1 MNHLGADAKATIQ
14 GLIEKMPKD
23 VKAEVVIAPVFPYLS
38 TAVEMTKGTAI
49 HVAAQNMH
57 WEENGAFTGEVS
69 PAMLVDIGVT
79 HVILGH
85 SERRT
90 YFNETDETVNKKTK
104 AALAHNLTPIVC
116 CGETLEQREEGIMQS
131 WIEGQI
137 ENALKGISEADIK
150 KVVIAYEPI
159 WAIGTG
165 KTASAAQAEEVCA
178 IIRKKL
184 AALYGAAAAEDVSVL
199 YGGSVKGGNVAE
211 LTGSADIDG
220 GLVGGASLKADD
232 FLAIINNAVV
242 NKLNSLPPAPLL
254 ALVRG
259 FFCLW
264 SDFCMTAPTLVQ

>member
-1 MNHLGADAKATIQ
+1 MRKTIIAGNWKMNHLGADAKATIQ
-14 GLIEKMPKD
+14 GLVEKMPKD

-57 WEENGAFTGEVS
+57 WEEKGAFTGEVS
-69 PAMLVDIGVT
+69 PTMLVDIGVT

-178 IIRKKL
+178 IIRK
-184 AALYGAAAAEDVSVL
+184 
-199 YGGSVKGGNVAE
+199 N
-211 LTGSADIDG
+211 
-220 GLVGGASLKADD
+220 
-232 FLAIINNAVV
+232 
-242 NKLNSLPPAPLL
+242 
-254 ALVRG
+254 
-259 FFCLW
+259 
-264 SDFCMTAPTLVQ
+264 

>member
-1 MNHLGADAKATIQ
+1 MRKTIIAGNWKMNHLGADAKATIQ

-137 ENALKGISEADIK
+137 EIAL
-150 KVVIAYEPI
+150 
-159 WAIGTG
+159 
-165 KTASAAQAEEVCA
+165 
-178 IIRKKL
+178 
-184 AALYGAAAAEDVSVL
+184 
-199 YGGSVKGGNVAE
+199 
-211 LTGSADIDG
+211 
-220 GLVGGASLKADD
+220 
-232 FLAIINNAVV
+232 
-242 NKLNSLPPAPLL
+242 
-254 ALVRG
+254 
-259 FFCLW
+259 
-264 SDFCMTAPTLVQ
+264 

>member
-85 SERRT
+85 FERRT

-242 NKLNSLPPAPLL
+242 K
-254 ALVRG
+254 
-259 FFCLW
+259 
-264 SDFCMTAPTLVQ
+264 

>member
-1 MNHLGADAKATIQ
+1 MRKTIIAGNWKMNHLGADAKATIQ
-14 GLIEKMPKD
+14 GLVEKMPKD

-57 WEENGAFTGEVS
+57 WEEKGAFTGEVS
-69 PAMLVDIGVT
+69 PTMLVDIGVT

-165 KTASAAQAEEVCA
+165 KTASAEQAEEIHA
-178 IIRKKL
+178 HIRATL
-184 AALYGAAAAEDVSVL
+184 AAKYGNEVADNCTIL
-199 YGGSVKGGNVAE
+199 YGGSCNAGNAKE
-211 LTGSADIDG
+211 LFAKPNVDG
-220 GLVGGASLKADD
+220 GLIGGASLAVDK
-232 FLAIINNAVV
+232 FMPIIEA
-242 NKLNSLPPAPLL
+242 
-254 ALVRG
+254 
-259 FFCLW
+259 F
-264 SDFCMTAPTLVQ
+264 

>member
-1 MNHLGADAKATIQ
+1 MRKTIIAGNWKMNHLGADAKATIQ
-14 GLIEKMPKD
+14 GLVEKMPKD

-57 WEENGAFTGEVS
+57 WEEKGAFTGEVS

-178 IIRKKL
+178 IIRK
-184 AALYGAAAAEDVSVL
+184 
-199 YGGSVKGGNVAE
+199 N
-211 LTGSADIDG
+211 
-220 GLVGGASLKADD
+220 
-232 FLAIINNAVV
+232 
-242 NKLNSLPPAPLL
+242 
-254 ALVRG
+254 
-259 FFCLW
+259 
-264 SDFCMTAPTLVQ
+264 

>member
-1 MNHLGADAKATIQ
+1 MRKTIIAGNWKMNHLGADAKATIQ
-14 GLIEKMPKD
+14 GLVEKMPKD

-57 WEENGAFTGEVS
+57 WEEKGAFTGEVS

-178 IIRKKL
+178 IIRKNWQLSTVKL
-184 AALYGAAAAEDVSVL
+184 QLKTYPSSTAAAS
-199 YGGSVKGGNVAE
+199 
-211 LTGSADIDG
+211 
-220 GLVGGASLKADD
+220 KAAT
-232 FLAIINNAVV
+232 L
-242 NKLNSLPPAPLL
+242 LN
-254 ALVRG
+254 
-259 FFCLW
+259 
-264 SDFCMTAPTLVQ
+264 

>member
-184 AALYGAAAAEDVSVL
+184 AALYGAAAAEDGSVL

-242 NKLNSLPPAPLL
+242 K
-254 ALVRG
+254 
-259 FFCLW
+259 
-264 SDFCMTAPTLVQ
+264 

>member
-1 MNHLGADAKATIQ
+1 MRKTIIAGNWKMNHLGADAKATIQ

-165 KTASAAQAEEVCA
+165 RTATPIQANMMCSLIRDTLTEMYGDEVSDRV
-178 IIRKKL
+178 IIQ
-184 AALYGAAAAEDVSVL
+184 
-199 YGGSVKGGNVAE
+199 YGGSVKPENVTE
-211 LTGSADIDG
+211 IMEGEEIDG
-220 GLVGGASLKADD
+220 ALVGGASLEPLK
-232 FLAIINNAVV
+232 FHEIV
-242 NKLNSLPPAPLL
+242 N
-254 ALVRG
+254 
-259 FFCLW
+259 F
-264 SDFCMTAPTLVQ
+264 

>member
-1 MNHLGADAKATIQ
+1 MAPQKLAAGNWKMNGTLASLAEIDRLIADHPAPGCDVLICPPATLIHAMAARAGTALAVGGQDCHAKASGAHTGDIAAAE
-14 GLIEKMPKD
+14 LKD
-23 VKAEVVIAPVFPYLS
+23 A
-38 TAVEMTKGTAI
+38 
-49 HVAAQNMH
+49 
-57 WEENGAFTGEVS
+57 GAS
-69 PAMLVDIGVT
+69 

-116 CGETLEQREEGIMQS
+116 CGETLEQREQGIMQS
-131 WIEGQI
+131 WIESQI
-137 ENALKGISEADIK
+137 EKALEGLTAADVK
-150 KVVIAYEPI
+150 KVIIAYEPI

-184 AALYGAAAAEDVSVL
+184 AALYDAATAEDVSIL

-242 NKLNSLPPAPLL
+242 K
-254 ALVRG
+254 
-259 FFCLW
+259 
-264 SDFCMTAPTLVQ
+264 

>member
-1 MNHLGADAKATIQ
+1 MRKTIIAGNWKMNHLGADAKATIQ
-14 GLIEKMPKD
+14 GLVEKMPKD

-57 WEENGAFTGEVS
+57 WEEKGAFTGEVS

-137 ENALKGISEADIK
+137 ENASKAFLKPTSRKSSSLMNRSGLSARARRPALLRLK
-150 KVVIAYEPI
+150 KSAPLSAKN
-159 WAIGTG
+159 WQLSTAQLQL
-165 KTASAAQAEEVCA
+165 KTYPSST
-178 IIRKKL
+178 
-184 AALYGAAAAEDVSVL
+184 AAASKA
-199 YGGSVKGGNVAE
+199 A
-211 LTGSADIDG
+211 T
-220 GLVGGASLKADD
+220 SL
-232 FLAIINNAVV
+232 N
-242 NKLNSLPPAPLL
+242 
-254 ALVRG
+254 
-259 FFCLW
+259 
-264 SDFCMTAPTLVQ
+264 

>member
-1 MNHLGADAKATIQ
+1 MRKTIIAGNWKMNHLGADAKATIQ
-14 GLIEKMPKD
+14 GLVEKMPKD

-57 WEENGAFTGEVS
+57 WEEKGAFTGEVS

-165 KTASAAQAEEVCA
+165 KTASAAQAEVVCA

-184 AALYGAAAAEDVSVL
+184 AALYSAAAAEDVSVL

-242 NKLNSLPPAPLL
+242 K
-254 ALVRG
+254 
-259 FFCLW
+259 
-264 SDFCMTAPTLVQ
+264 

>member
-1 MNHLGADAKATIQ
+1 MRKTIIAGNWKMNHLGADAKATIQ
-14 GLIEKMPKD
+14 GLVEKMPKD

-57 WEENGAFTGEVS
+57 WEEKGAFTGEVS

-159 WAIGTG
+159 WACLLYT
-165 KTASAAQAEEVCA
+165 SAIHFDAEN
-178 IIRKKL
+178 L
-184 AALYGAAAAEDVSVL
+184 AAKREPGIS
-199 YGGSVKGGNVAE
+199 S
-211 LTGSADIDG
+211 S
-220 GLVGGASLKADD
+220 
-232 FLAIINNAVV
+232 
-242 NKLNSLPPAPLL
+242 
-254 ALVRG
+254 R
-259 FFCLW
+259 
-264 SDFCMTAPTLVQ
+264 

>member
-1 MNHLGADAKATIQ
+1 MRKTIIAGNWKMNHLGADAKATIQ

-104 AALAHNLTPIVC
+104 AALAHTLTPIVC
-116 CGETLEQREEGIMQS
+116 CGETREPREEGIMQS

-242 NKLNSLPPAPLL
+242 K
-254 ALVRG
+254 
-259 FFCLW
+259 
-264 SDFCMTAPTLVQ
+264 